1 MTVYK
6 YFMKVALKHK
16 FIILGYSTLF
26 LLVAIINGTIAG
38 TEELQFVET
47 DLNIGI
53 IDNMDSELS
62 RGLVGYLEENNNIE
76 DIIEDEGYIREQI
89 FLQALDGAII
99 IPRDFDE
106 KVINKEEAI
115 ELYKDDRRIG
125 AYYLEQQVE
134 KYLIF
139 ANATYEDNTFDM
151 DSLKSALNKKA
162 NIELI
167 ETKKGLKNSRM
178 DIWFKNYYN
187 YTSYIIIAV
196 YIAVIGMVMIEFR
209 DKRLEDRMRIS
220 SKKNFSLNREIYLG
234 QVSLGIGITSI
245 FILGSL
251 VLKGR
256 YIGEVEFSKY
266 MINIAV
272 FSFAILCFTFLI
284 NNLTRSRFT
293 INGISTVVSLG
304 TSFIS
309 GVLVPQEFLGERAL
323 SIAKFFPTYYFVS
336 INERS
341 IGSFGDI
348 RYELLMQMMFGI
360 VFLLMGLYFARPR
373 LRA

>member
-38 TEELQFVET
+38 TEELEFMET

-220 SKKNFSLNREIYLG
+220 SKKNLSLNREIYLG